1 VIYITGDGASSP
13 PQLAGW
19 TPSNNGVVPVPQQT
33 VSITVGGIAVAQ
45 PFAFIGIPS
54 WSVGVT
60 QINFSIPVNIPAG
73 PQPVVVTVGS
83 ASSFPATITIL
94 P

>member
-1 VIYITGDGASSP
+1 
-13 PQLAGW
+13 
-19 TPSNNGVVPVPQQT
+19 
-33 VSITVGGIAVAQ
+33 
-45 PFAFIGIPS
+45 
-54 WSVGVT
+54 VT
-60 QINFSIPVNIPAG
+60 QINFTIPANVPVG